1 MRPPTTSALGVIAY
15 KASQVWVGKRLR
27 GTPLVNIPLFRP
39 LRVFTSCYKELRHA
53 LRDFVEEMLL
63 APEANATDLFAQDG
77 LRTAVEEYME
87 GHAKIDKF
95 LGQAIA
101 FSLWTRLFYMPSTPI
116 RPSGLD
122 NDNSN

>member
-1 MRPPTTSALGVIAY
+1 MAY

-27 GTPLVNIPLFRP
+27 GTPLANIPIFRP
-39 LRVFTSCYKELRHA
+39 LRVFASCYKELRHA
-53 LRDFVEEMLL
+53 LRGFVEEMLL

-87 GHAKIDKF
+87 GRAKIGKF

-101 FSLWTRLFYMPSTPI
+101 FSLWTRLFYMPSTPVT
-116 RPSGLD
+116 PMNLAPPAADSD
-122 NDNSN
+122 